1 MPEALFYGSGT
12 ALVTPFAGDQVDY
25 GAWHRLIEGQLAR
38 GVDALVVL
46 GSTGEAATVT
56 FQERVKLISVA
67 VSLAAGRVPVIVSAA
82 SNSTRTAMELAQ
94 NAREL
99 GADGILL
106 SAPWYNRPKP
116 EGIRAH
122 FFQVADAGGLPV
134 IAYNIPSRTCVNISP
149 ALMGELARH
158 PLIRGLKEASSDAAH
173 ISEMLAQVGEGVAV
187 YAGNDMNI
195 LPIMAQGG
203 RGAITVAG
211 NLVPEAMTALTH
223 AMLRDDLESARRVM
237 GRIAPLLQ
245 ALGAEVNPGPIKQAM
260 SMRGLCEA
268 GMRLPMT
275 PVSEN
280 TCRLL
285 EQALTAA
292 GA

>member
-12 ALVTPFAGDQVDY
+12 ALVTPFTADQVDY
-25 GAWHRLIEGQLAR
+25 GAWRRLVEGQLAR

-56 FQERVKLISVA
+56 PQERGKLISVA

-82 SNSTRTAMELAQ
+82 SNCTRSAMELAQ

-106 SAPWYNRPKP
+106 SPPWYNRPKP
-116 EGIRAH
+116 DGIREH
-122 FFQVADAGGLPV
+122 FFRVAEAGGLPV
-134 IAYNIPSRTCVNISP
+134 IAYNVPSRTCVNLSA

-173 ISEMLAQVGEGVAV
+173 ISEMLAQVGEGIAV

-223 AMLRDDLESARRVM
+223 AMLREDLDSARRVL
-237 GRIAPLLQ
+237 GRIAPLLM
-245 ALGAEVNPGPIKQAM
+245 ALGREVNPGPIKQAM

-268 GMRLPMT
+268 VMRLPLT
-275 PVSEN
+275 PVSEK
-280 TCRLL
+280 TCQEL
-285 EQALTAA
+285 EQALAAA